1 MAQTFERAQSRLDNI
16 QSIDPL
22 LSALRT
28 LSMGAWQMALHK
40 LAKIQSYEKNY
51 SHFLAEILPH
61 ISDKRFKSFEKKKS
75 PTISSAIILII
86 GSERGL
92 CGKFNQILALNA
104 LAWIKEQNF
113 PSYQVWAMGNRLIR
127 ELERM
132 EVDISWSNPLPA
144 SDVPT
149 YQDAY
154 SYTQNWLT
162 QFESYNF
169 NQLFLLHNQIKAGS
183 NYQFGTLKLLP
194 YELNT
199 TETERETEQPANL
212 WPPAIIESEP
222 DEIYHQIIEQRI
234 ALSFYQVL
242 LKSAAAEHSSRYSLM
257 QDAKDN
263 AEDIV
268 EELNRIINTERKR
281 KITQEMQELASG
293 AGLLDN

>member
-16 QSIDPL
+16 KSIDPL

-28 LSMGAWQMALHK
+28 LSMGAWQMALNK

-51 SHFLAEILPH
+51 SRILKEILPH
-61 ISDKRFKSFEKKKS
+61 ISDKQFRPSGKKKG
-75 PTISSAIILII
+75 PPIASAIILII

-104 LAWIKEQNF
+104 LAWIKEQKF

-132 EVDISWSNPLPA
+132 KVDISWSNPLPA

-154 SYTQNWLT
+154 SHTQNWLS
-162 QFESYNF
+162 QFESYDF
-169 NQLFLLHNQIKAGS
+169 NQLFLIHNQIKAGS

-199 TETERETEQPANL
+199 LETEPEQNANL
-212 WPPAIIESEP
+212 WPPSIIETEP